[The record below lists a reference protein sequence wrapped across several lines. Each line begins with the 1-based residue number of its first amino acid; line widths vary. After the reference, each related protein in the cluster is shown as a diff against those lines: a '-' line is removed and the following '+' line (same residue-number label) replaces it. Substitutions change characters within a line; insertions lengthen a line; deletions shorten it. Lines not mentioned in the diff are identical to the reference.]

1 MFHRTVLASAIG
13 LVVSPL
19 LAEEADST
27 NELQTIQVIGQA
39 ASVDKALSRQRAAD
53 NIESTTQADD
63 IGDFPDSNVSESL
76 QRLPGVSIE
85 RDQGEGRFVRVRG
98 VAPDLNA
105 VKVNG
110 IQVPAPEAG
119 RRAVALDV
127 IPADLL
133 ESLTVVKTLTPDMD
147 GNSLGGT
154 VEVNTLS
161 AFDRD
166 GLFYSLSG
174 AGSYDDNTEE
184 TSPELA
190 VAASTQFSVGDGEKN
205 FGIAGAVSWGERDFG
220 SDNVETGGAWDFD
233 GGNAL

>member
-105 VKVNG
+105 
-110 IQVPAPEAG
+110 
-119 RRAVALDV
+119 
-127 IPADLL
+127 
-133 ESLTVVKTLTPDMD
+133 
-147 GNSLGGT
+147 
-154 VEVNTLS
+154 
-161 AFDRD
+161 RD
-166 GLFYSLSG
+166 
-174 AGSYDDNTEE
+174 
-184 TSPELA
+184 
-190 VAASTQFSVGDGEKN
+190 SVHLDGEDSLAALVACAVILEPI
-205 FGIAGAVSWGERDFG
+205 GIAA
-220 SDNVETGGAWDFD
+220 
-233 GGNAL
+233 